1 MSLYKEFSTLL
12 PYIQSVRKLK
22 NFLSFDVS
30 FPNTWK
36 LPKKFVQE
44 DKVLEQETTT
54 PNHRL
59 FSFVSEIEEEE
70 VEKTSLNIRS
80 IIKYN
85 LDLEEK
91 QKLFQTKVEE
101 LKSIFE
107 KQNLNNL
114 KSLEFEIKKTK
125 LELEDGEEQLETPR
139 LVPEGTD
146 ERQD

>member
-22 NFLSFDVS
+22 NFLSFDIA

-44 DKVLEQETTT
+44 DKVLEQDSTVA
-54 PNHRL
+54 NHRV
-59 FSFVSEIEEEE
+59 FSFVSEIVEDE
-70 VEKTSLNIRS
+70 VEKTSQNIRS

-91 QKLFQTKVEE
+91 QKLFQSKVEE

-107 KQNLNNL
+107 KQNLSNL

-125 LELEDGEEQLETPR
+125 LQLEDGEEQLETPR

-146 ERQD
+146 EGQD